1 MVGRARIST
10 RTATRFP
17 YTRRCRWV
25 AVGNGNG
32 VTRDTCV
39 ARGVSNGVGWA
50 NATAVGVGNA
60 IADDVAEYGSA
71 LGNYNSVNAR
81 GTALGNFN
89 EVYGVGASAIGD
101 NNLARSEERR
111 GGKECVSTCRS
122 GWSP

>member
-1 MVGRARIST
+1 MRISDWSSDV
-10 RTATRFP
+10 
-17 YTRRCRWV
+17 CSSDL
-25 AVGNGNG
+25 NGNG
-32 VTRDTCV
+32 ATRDTSV
-39 ARGVSNGVGWA
+39 AMGVSNGVGSA

-101 NNLARSEERR
+101 TNLASGREIGRESGRERV
-111 GGKECVSTCRS
+111 CQDV
-122 GWSP
+122 

>member
-1 MVGRARIST
+1 M
-10 RTATRFP
+10 
-17 YTRRCRWV
+17 
-25 AVGNGNG
+25 
-32 VTRDTCV
+32 
-39 ARGVSNGVGWA
+39 GVSNGVGSA

-101 NNLARSEERR
+101 NNLASGRDSSAVGNHSQATEQGASAFGYGNVAEGVDR
-111 GGKECVSTCRS
+111 KSTRL
-122 GWSP
+122 